1 MSIQFVL
8 APLFVQV
15 ALTFVLLIGMGVFR
29 REALVSKKVRVKDI
43 ALREPNWPARATQ
56 FGNSYLN
63 QFEAPVLFYVIVI
76 LAWITKQADLFFVL
90 LSWVYVVLRILQAW
104 VHTTSNRV
112 EQRGLAFGASAIVL
126 MIMWIIFALRIYL
139 L

>member
-15 ALTFVLLIGMGVFR
+15 ALTFALLIGMGVFR
-29 REALVSKKVRVKDI
+29 REALVGKKVRVKDI

-56 FGNSYLN
+56 FANSYLN
-63 QFEAPVLFYVIVI
+63 QFEAPVLFYVLTI
-76 LAWITKQADLFFVL
+76 LAYITKQADLLFVL

-112 EQRGLAFGASAIVL
+112 SQRGLAFISSMIVL
-126 MIMWIIFALRIYL
+126 LVMWVIFALRVYL

>member
-1 MSIQFVL
+1 
-8 APLFVQV
+8 
-15 ALTFVLLIGMGVFR
+15 
-29 REALVSKKVRVKDI
+29 
-43 ALREPNWPARATQ
+43 
-56 FGNSYLN
+56 
-63 QFEAPVLFYVIVI
+63 VIVI

-104 VHTTSNRV
+104 VHTTSYRV

-126 MIMWIIFALRIYL
+126 MIMWIVFALRIYL